1 MGTIMW
7 ASSDFFKRSLNYLT
21 SKASIMSVCSTKPL
35 TIASAL
41 GTSAGAVRLARSS
54 SGSGA
59 VFGAPGSTTSGWTVK
74 SSQLAG
80 VTVSTS
86 GTAKCVAVCAGTSVL
101 MYVTSCADKALTT
114 ADTVTIPSFNVRI
127 ANPTSS

>member
-21 SKASIMSVCSTKPL
+21 SAATIMSVCSTKP
-35 TIASAL
+35 ASVAEAL
-41 GTSAGAVRLARSS
+41 EDGAIRLARSS
-54 SGSGA
+54 SGTGA
-59 VFGAPGSTTSGWTVK
+59 VFAAPGSTTSGWTVK
-74 SSQLAG
+74 SSALTG
-80 VTVSTS
+80 VTVTTS

-127 ANPTSS
+127 ADPTSS